1 MKNSVN
7 YPFSFI
13 KSLNYQLCLG
23 DNKERK
29 KTLYFINVTCKS
41 GECFSEQ
48 EDCFCAGKEKHE
60 LKNLKTERRDKR
72 SVCGECVNGRGRR
85 RERGRLDKGAK

>member
-13 KSLNYQLCLG
+13 KSLNYQLCLA

-48 EDCFCAGKEKHE
+48 EDCFCAGKEKHQ
-60 LKNLKTERRDKR
+60 LKNLRMRD
-72 SVCGECVNGRGRR
+72 VTNGRPVCV
-85 RERGRLDKGAK
+85 ESM